1 MTVLL
6 GAYNL
11 DVKLERSAEQRD
23 VEEIHLHPDW
33 RAFSEKYDA
42 DLAILVL
49 SRIVEFTRY
58 IRPVCMP
65 ADDLPIDTSGSIVGN
80 DFDVCFKR
88 QFKKI

>member
-11 DVKLERSAEQRD
+11 DQKVERGVQQRD
-23 VEEIHLHPDW
+23 VEEIYLHPDW

-49 SRIVEFTRY
+49 HRIVEFTNF
-58 IRPVCMP
+58 IRPICMP
-65 ADDLPIDTSGSIVGN
+65 DDDPPVDTLGSIVGN
-80 DFDVCFKR
+80 VFGISVRK
-88 QFKKI
+88 